1 MSDMPHDLA
10 EQQFHNLHHFSGED
24 YVRPEWWEMPQAQP
38 PRAKGGGVKTPAR
51 TSDIVTRA
59 LGVIPRRV

>member
-1 MSDMPHDLA
+1 MSDLSKEH
-10 EQQFHNLHHFSGED
+10 FCNLDHFSGDD
-24 YVRPEWWEMPQAQP
+24 YVRPEWWEMPQARP
-38 PRAKGGGVKTPAR
+38 PRAKGGSVKTPAR